1 MFSFIK
7 FPWSTYTNL
16 QRHYLFPY
24 KVFVSVS
31 GLSLTVEMSGK
42 LLYLK
47 SKTLYL
53 AFKFFVLK
61 EWFSCISFEIRIPF
75 WFLNCPLHRTYSFKI
90 LRCIQIWL
98 FEDDLRPI
106 RPGWHGISYRRNGI
120 CITANSS
127 NLLVHLFFFT
137 LGLTNACHQASRKKN
152 ETMVQGGF
160 FAALPNCH
168 FTKVIFFTAFLFI
181 FVYISNFKMNQ
192 Y

>member
-1 MFSFIK
+1 MFHFSDE
-7 FPWSTYTNL
+7 NL
-16 QRHYLFPY
+16 LISCEKCRAFMC
-24 KVFVSVS
+24 V
-31 GLSLTVEMSGK
+31 
-42 LLYLK
+42 
-47 SKTLYL
+47 

-137 LGLTNACHQASRKKN
+137 LGLTNACHQASRKKTKPWFK
-152 ETMVQGGF
+152 EVFLLLSQTVILLKSSF
-160 FAALPNCH
+160 LLPS
-168 FTKVIFFTAFLFI
+168 FSSLFI
-181 FVYISNFKMNQ
+181 FPTSRWTSIKFTCGMQLKNLQVKIHLLKLVDIQLGCF
-192 Y
+192 